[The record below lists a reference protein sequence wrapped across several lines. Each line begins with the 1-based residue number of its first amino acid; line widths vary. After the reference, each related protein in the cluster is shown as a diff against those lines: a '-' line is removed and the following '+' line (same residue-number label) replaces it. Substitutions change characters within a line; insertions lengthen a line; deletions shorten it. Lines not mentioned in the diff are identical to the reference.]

1 MQLKAQVKAFLNVF
15 CCCCFFVRLFVSLL
29 FLLFVL
35 AFCFLSLSWVLS
47 LVCLFNFFF
56 FQLNFLDACPAGIA

>member
-29 FLLFVL
+29 FLLFIL
-35 AFCFLSLSWVLS
+35 AFCFLSLSWFLS
-47 LVCLFNFFF
+47 LVCLLIFFF